1 MGKIFDYDGV
11 PVLHT
16 TSGDLKGY
24 FYDGVYIYKGIP
36 YAYAD
41 RFQMPVPSKW
51 NGVKDATNY
60 GFVCP
65 LQNQDTP
72 NGELMVPHRYW
83 PQDEHCQSL
92 NIWTNKLDPEAKKPV
107 LVWFHGG
114 GYAAGSSIEQVAYDG
129 VSIAKKG
136 DSILVSVNHRL
147 NILGYLDLSPFGEKY
162 KNSANA
168 GHADMVAALQWVH
181 DNIALFGGDP
191 ENVTIFGQSGGPTS
205 VINASA
211 YGVIATALKNPSITR
226 VLGAEHGIKGVL
238 NDRLFDMGQED
249 PAELELLKYT
259 PSSALG
265 SCRYK
270 MADPDVDDT
279 DYKRILEI
287 FKKYDVRYFFYNGG
301 NDSMDTCN
309 KISKYMQKVGY
320 ECRVMGVPKTIDND
334 LCLTDHTPG
343 YGSAAKYIGVVM
355 KEIIRDATVYGTNY
369 VTVVEIMGRN
379 AGWLTAAA
387 ALAKSDDCEGVDMIC
402 LPEVPFNVEHFIE
415 KVRAMQEKKPSIVIA
430 VSEGVKLEDGRYVC
444 ELADDVHAVD
454 AFGHKA
460 LTGTAR
466 YLANV
471 VARNLDTKTRCIE
484 LSTLQR
490 CAGHLTSRTD
500 ITEAYQVGGAAAKA
514 AFEGVTG
521 QMVAL
526 KRISNSPYQYITELH
541 PISEVANLEKKVP
554 LSWMNENHTQMTEE
568 FLEYAR
574 PLIQA
579 ELTPLYIAGL
589 PHHIYMKK

>member
-1 MGKIFDYDGV
+1 M
-11 PVLHT
+11 
-16 TSGDLKGY
+16 
-24 FYDGVYIYKGIP
+24 
-36 YAYAD
+36 A
-41 RFQMPVPSKW
+41 R
-51 NGVKDATNY
+51 
-60 GFVCP
+60 
-65 LQNQDTP
+65 
-72 NGELMVPHRYW
+72 
-83 PQDEHCQSL
+83 
-92 NIWTNKLDPEAKKPV
+92 
-107 LVWFHGG
+107 
-114 GYAAGSSIEQVAYDG
+114 
-129 VSIAKKG
+129 
-136 DSILVSVNHRL
+136 
-147 NILGYLDLSPFGEKY
+147 
-162 KNSANA
+162 
-168 GHADMVAALQWVH
+168 
-181 DNIALFGGDP
+181 
-191 ENVTIFGQSGGPTS
+191 NVIIGQSGGPTA
-205 VINASA
+205 VINSSLA
-211 YGVIATALKNPSITR
+211 GVYKAACS
-226 VLGAEHGIKGVL
+226 LGADKVYGMKYGIEGLLKEELVELNVL
-238 NDRLFDMGQED
+238 LDDRLSI
-249 PAELELLKYT
+249 ELLKRT
-259 PSSALG
+259 PSSYLG

-270 MADPDVDDT
+270 LPEPEADSTPYVKLFTLFD
-279 DYKRILEI
+279 
-287 FKKYDVRYFFYNGG
+287 KYDICAVFYIGG
-301 NDSMDTCN
+301 NDSMDTIG
-309 KISKYMQKVGY
+309 KLAEYG
-320 ECRVMGVPKTIDND
+320 ECIQSDIRFMGVPKTIDND
-334 LCLTDHTPG
+334 LMVTDHTPG

-355 KEIIRDATVYGTNY
+355 KEIIRDATVYGTKY

-415 KVRAMQEKKPSIVIA
+415 KVRVMQEKKPSIVIA

-500 ITEAYQVGGAAAKA
+500 ITEAYQVGGAAVKA

-526 KRISNSPYQYITELH
+526 KRISNSPYQCTTELH

-554 LSWMNENHTQMTEE
+554 LSWMNENHTQMTED
-568 FLEYAR
+568 FLAYAR

-589 PHHIYMKK
+589 PHHIYMKPQK

>member
-1 MGKIFDYDGV
+1 M
-11 PVLHT
+11 
-16 TSGDLKGY
+16 
-24 FYDGVYIYKGIP
+24 
-36 YAYAD
+36 
-41 RFQMPVPSKW
+41 
-51 NGVKDATNY
+51 
-60 GFVCP
+60 
-65 LQNQDTP
+65 
-72 NGELMVPHRYW
+72 
-83 PQDEHCQSL
+83 
-92 NIWTNKLDPEAKKPV
+92 AK
-107 LVWFHGG
+107 
-114 GYAAGSSIEQVAYDG
+114 
-129 VSIAKKG
+129 
-136 DSILVSVNHRL
+136 
-147 NILGYLDLSPFGEKY
+147 
-162 KNSANA
+162 
-168 GHADMVAALQWVH
+168 
-181 DNIALFGGDP
+181 
-191 ENVTIFGQSGGPTS
+191 NVIIGQSGGPTA
-205 VINASA
+205 VINSSLA
-211 YGVIATALKNPSITR
+211 GVYKAACS
-226 VLGAEHGIKGVL
+226 LGADKVYGMQYGIEGLLKEEMVELNVL
-238 NDRLFDMGQED
+238 FGDRMSI
-249 PAELELLKYT
+249 ELLKRT
-259 PSSALG
+259 PSSYLG

-270 MADPDVDDT
+270 LPDPEADPAPFIKLFTLFD
-279 DYKRILEI
+279 
-287 FKKYDVRYFFYNGG
+287 KYDICALFYIGG
-301 NDSMDTCN
+301 NDSMDTIG
-309 KISKYMQKVGY
+309 KLAEYGERIQSDI
-320 ECRVMGVPKTIDND
+320 RFMGVPKTIDND
-334 LCLTDHTPG
+334 LMVTDHTPG

-355 KEIIRDATVYGTNY
+355 KEIIRDATVYGTKY

-402 LPEVPFNVEHFIE
+402 LPEVPFNVDHFVE
-415 KVRAMQEKKPSIVIA
+415 KVRVMQEKKPSIVIA

-500 ITEAYQVGGAAAKA
+500 ITEAYQVGGAAVKA

-526 KRISNSPYQYITELH
+526 KRISNSPYQCTTELH

-554 LSWMNENHTQMTEE
+554 LSWMNANHTQMTDE
-568 FLEYAR
+568 FLAYAR

-589 PHHIYMKK
+589 PHHIYMKNSK

>member
-1 MGKIFDYDGV
+1 M
-11 PVLHT
+11 
-16 TSGDLKGY
+16 
-24 FYDGVYIYKGIP
+24 
-36 YAYAD
+36 A
-41 RFQMPVPSKW
+41 R
-51 NGVKDATNY
+51 
-60 GFVCP
+60 
-65 LQNQDTP
+65 
-72 NGELMVPHRYW
+72 
-83 PQDEHCQSL
+83 
-92 NIWTNKLDPEAKKPV
+92 
-107 LVWFHGG
+107 
-114 GYAAGSSIEQVAYDG
+114 
-129 VSIAKKG
+129 
-136 DSILVSVNHRL
+136 
-147 NILGYLDLSPFGEKY
+147 
-162 KNSANA
+162 
-168 GHADMVAALQWVH
+168 
-181 DNIALFGGDP
+181 
-191 ENVTIFGQSGGPTS
+191 NVIIGQSGGPTA
-205 VINASA
+205 VINSSLA
-211 YGVIATALKNPSITR
+211 GVYKAACS
-226 VLGAEHGIKGVL
+226 LGADKVYGMKYGIEGLLKEELVELNVL
-238 NDRLFDMGQED
+238 LDDRLSI
-249 PAELELLKYT
+249 ELLKRT
-259 PSSALG
+259 PSSYLG

-270 MADPDVDDT
+270 LPEPEADSTPYVKLFTLFD
-279 DYKRILEI
+279 
-287 FKKYDVRYFFYNGG
+287 KYDICAVFYIGG
-301 NDSMDTCN
+301 NDSMDTIA
-309 KISKYMQKVGY
+309 KLSRYGAQAGSAVRFI
-320 ECRVMGVPKTIDND
+320 GVPKTIDND

-355 KEIIRDATVYGTNY
+355 KEIIRDATVYGTKY

-402 LPEVPFNVEHFIE
+402 LPEVPFHVEHFIE
-415 KVRAMQEKKPSIVIA
+415 KVRVMQEKKPSIVIA

-500 ITEAYQVGGAAAKA
+500 ITEAYQVGGAAVKA

-526 KRISNSPYQYITELH
+526 KRISNSPYQCTTELH

-554 LSWMNENHTQMTEE
+554 LSWMNENHTQMTED
-568 FLEYAR
+568 FLAYAR

-589 PHHIYMKK
+589 PHHIYMKPQK